1 MKQKVLKECQFIPQ
15 AYIFPILGTPP
26 PSITSHKY
34 LKVNL
39 INDSETVGSTYLSS
53 SSKHPQSRAA
63 LDLTV
68 LEATQE
74 KCCKQSI
81 FVCDSLVC
89 RPPAHCQLVK
99 SYLCAP
105 DRRVTLTAPLTLN

>member
-39 INDSETVGSTYLSS
+39 INDSETVGST
-53 SSKHPQSRAA
+53 
-63 LDLTV
+63 
-68 LEATQE
+68 
-74 KCCKQSI
+74 
-81 FVCDSLVC
+81 
-89 RPPAHCQLVK
+89 
-99 SYLCAP
+99 
-105 DRRVTLTAPLTLN
+105 